1 MTDDPKLMFDMVE
14 ARAVQQLCGEM
25 HGADWVIQ
33 SACDEIERLRA
44 IIEVRTNSWMGTADA
59 LIEAKELASDY
70 RNEWL
75 EALKRNKNIKAA
87 AEAAEARAKELEATA
102 TACVAEV
109 GEWGAKCG
117 ELRIERDS
125 WRHAFDV
132 LYGTLRRFANEGSS
146 VNYQARKA
154 LNHPSVQAV
163 LDVPAV
169 ERGGA
174 FMSAE
179 NRALDAEARVK
190 VLTEALEWY
199 AAGTFRK
206 DNGSRAR
213 AALAADKEGT

>member
-1 MTDDPKLMFDMVE
+1 M
-14 ARAVQQLCGEM
+14 Q
-25 HGADWVIQ
+25 
-33 SACDEIERLRA
+33 DEHNRA
-44 IIEVRTNSWMGTADA
+44 INA
-59 LIEAKELASDY
+59 LLNKRNIELA
-70 RNEWL
+70 R
-75 EALKRNKNIKAA
+75 
-87 AEAAEARAKELEATA
+87 
-102 TACVAEV
+102 CVTEV
-109 GEWGAKCG
+109 GEWGARCG

-190 VLTEALEWY
+190 ALTEALEKITTHESY
-199 AAGTFRK
+199 QAFYI
-206 DNGSRAR
+206 AR
-213 AALAADKEGT
+213 AALAADKETEPCG